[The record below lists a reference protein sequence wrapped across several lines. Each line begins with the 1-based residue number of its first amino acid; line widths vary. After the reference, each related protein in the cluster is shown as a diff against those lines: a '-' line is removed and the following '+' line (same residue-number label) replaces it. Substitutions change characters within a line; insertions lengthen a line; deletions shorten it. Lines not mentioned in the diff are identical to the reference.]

1 MLSEREKTV
10 IREWNEFAA
19 KMPPSLHEMR
29 KALDAE
35 STKMNVQPPEVGA
48 VHQNVE
54 LRPGLRA
61 DVIVPKGAGPHP
73 VMLYIHGGGWIM
85 GSPKTHD
92 KLARQCAAE
101 GYLTVNLDYRLAP
114 ENPFPAGIDDCV
126 FAAKWIASNAK
137 RWKGDANRLAI
148 GGDSAGGNLTAATL
162 IALSSD
168 AGAPKARA
176 GALIYGVFDFPALL
190 ERSKNNP
197 ALEGMVRAYLGN
209 QYPGSLNDPRVSPMR
224 GVKAGA
230 LPPCFVICGTA
241 DELLAESKAMA
252 EALRRANIESE
263 LQVMEEMPHAF
274 MQMNELS
281 ACREGL
287 KSMFDFLRRHV

>member
-1 MLSEREKTV
+1 MLTEREKTV

-35 STKMNVQPPEVGA
+35 SAKMNVNPPEVGA
-48 VHQNVE
+48 IHQNLE
-54 LRPGLRA
+54 LRPGLHA

-85 GSPKTHD
+85 GSSKTHD
-92 KLARQCAAE
+92 KLAKQFAE
-101 GYLTVNLDYRLAP
+101 AGYLTVNLDYRLAP
-114 ENPFPAGIDDCV
+114 EHAFPAGLDDCV
-126 FAAKWIASNAK
+126 FAAKWIRDNAK
-137 RWKGDANRLAI
+137 RFNGDPSRLAI

-162 IALSSD
+162 IALSSE
-168 AGAPKARA
+168 AGAPKAKA
-176 GALIYGVFDFPALL
+176 GALIYGVFDFPTLL
-190 ERSKNNP
+190 ERSKNAP
-197 ALEGMVRAYLGN
+197 ALVGMTRAYLGS
-209 QYPGSLNDPRVSPMR
+209 QYPGALEDPRVSPLR
-224 GVKAGA
+224 GVKSGA

-241 DELLAESKAMA
+241 DDLLPESKAMA

-263 LQVMEEMPHAF
+263 LHLMEEMPHAF

-281 ACREGL
+281 ACRAGL
-287 KSMFDFLRRHV
+287 KSMFEFLRRHV